1 MSKKTSKQVNNNS
14 NDALFT
20 CYGNVNGECQKLLQ
34 SKTRILWLI
43 LLIIDVISI
52 IAYVVATLSLKM
64 KIDVIII
71 ICLAVVLISC
81 VAMFIVLFDQIKK
94 ADKLGVVNY
103 YDFYEKTIKAKSVKD
118 GQIKGTATHFYS
130 EFILVKKI
138 KDYIFISPTKS
149 SSYPIS
155 VKDLTKE
162 EYKTLIRFID
172 KMVNAKRKDV

>member
-1 MSKKTSKQVNNNS
+1 MGKKTSKQVNNNL

-43 LLIIDVISI
+43 LLIIDVVSL
-52 IAYVVATLSLKM
+52 IAYVVASITLEM
-64 KIDVIII
+64 KIDAIIL
-71 ICLAVVLISC
+71 ICMSVVLISC
-81 VAMFIVLFDQIKK
+81 IAMFVILHDQIKK

-118 GQIKGTATHFYS
+118 GQVKGTATHFYS

-138 KDYIFISPTKS
+138 EDYIFISPTKS

-162 EYKTLIRFID
+162 EYKTLIKFID
-172 KMVNAKRKDV
+172 KMVNAKRKNV